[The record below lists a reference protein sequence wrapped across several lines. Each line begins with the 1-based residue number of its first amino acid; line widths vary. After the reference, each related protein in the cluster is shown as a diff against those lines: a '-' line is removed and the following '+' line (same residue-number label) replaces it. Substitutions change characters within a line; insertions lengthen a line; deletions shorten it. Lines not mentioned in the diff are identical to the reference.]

1 MDTLPP
7 PPSDE
12 RPEPGDF
19 GPAPTRRRRWL
30 WIALPLAALVLVAA
44 VVILIIGPGGE
55 PPARVRAAP
64 SPSPS
69 PTPIPL
75 IAPQDVKARAR
86 PFKVTLTWT
95 HPNLYE
101 NDGFEIRRN
110 GEWIGSVERGA
121 TRFVDDDPV
130 LGKERTYEISATTD
144 DGRLSESISIDVTT
158 PLPPLAEARVAG
170 TFDIRGNVSSSYGI
184 NDYDDVSFGWRMK
197 PACDTRAC
205 GFRLRDDLSDI
216 TMNFKRTGGIYTTS
230 FSGRLGLACG
240 DTPVT
245 SSGTVELR
253 VKKARLIRGEW
264 RAIRLTGV
272 MRHSEPQQLGC
283 RSSGATLDLNG
294 KLIRLA
300 G

>member
-1 MDTLPP
+1 ML
-7 PPSDE
+7 
-12 RPEPGDF
+12 F
-19 GPAPTRRRRWL
+19 AF
-30 WIALPLAALVLVAA
+30 PLVAIVLIAA
-44 VVILIIGPGGE
+44 VVILISNSGDE
-55 PPARVRAAP
+55 RPAAAAEAP

-69 PTPIPL
+69 PTPDPL

-95 HPNLYE
+95 HPNPYE

-110 GEWIGSVERGA
+110 GEWIGSVEKGA
-121 TRFVDDDPV
+121 TRFVDDDPMI
-130 LGKERTYEISATTD
+130 GKERTYEITATTD
-144 DGRLSESISIDVTT
+144 DGRFSEPVPIDVTT

-170 TFDIRGNVSSSYGI
+170 TFDIRGHVSTSYGI

-197 PACDTRAC
+197 PSCGTRAC

-216 TMNFKRTGGIYTTS
+216 TMHVERTGGTYTAS
-230 FSGRLGLACG
+230 FRGRLGLACG

-245 SSGTVELR
+245 SSGTIELR

-264 RAIRLTGV
+264 RATRLVGT

-294 KLIRLA
+294 GLLRLA